1 MPNSAAISAAAIA
14 IQNNVD
20 EERLSTVP
28 RAAHG
33 PKAAYRRPYKGGINF
48 RTPIVKVSRFSRKA
62 VFGRPVAVVSQ
73 SHRRAIQSVHRTFA
87 NRFAMTA
94 RPYPETTGQQV
105 EHGRKYGWIDA
116 IVILTVFVLLWLVVA
131 LSGDMQV
138 RFDELHPPPL
148 SLDVALIPYYTAR
161 TVLRMFVA
169 FAAALLFTLVYGYV
183 AAKSIRA
190 RKVMLPLLDILQ
202 SVPVLGFLSITVT
215 GFLALFPGS
224 LLGVECASIFA
235 IFTAQA
241 WNMTFGFYHSLITI
255 PAELQEAA
263 TVFRMNRWQRFT
275 RVELPSSAIGLMWN
289 SMMSFGG
296 GWFFVAQSEAISVLN
311 KNIKL
316 PGLGSY
322 MAAAVEAG
330 DTRAA
335 VYAILAM
342 IVTILV
348 VDQFVWRPLVA
359 WAEKFKLEQTEGK
372 DHPTSW
378 VLDLL
383 QRSYVLAWLSDH
395 VGRGLGRFTER
406 ASTLGSDLTQSLSGY
421 TPRPAKIFVR
431 FGSWVAFAAAVCW
444 LIWNAIN
451 IAQDIRT
458 DMTGSQMLHVVWLG
472 VLTLLR
478 VVAMTVIATL
488 IWTPIGVWIGLRPR
502 VARIAQ
508 PLAQIAASFPVNMTF
523 PFIVAFFIAAH
534 IPINWGSVLLMALGT
549 QWYILFNVIAGA
561 MAIPTD
567 LREASALFGLRRW
580 QLWKTLIIPAIFPFW
595 VTGALT
601 ATGGAWNASIVA
613 EVAIW
618 GNDRLVADGLGAYIA
633 QVTEKGDQPAIY
645 FSIMVMAI
653 FVVLINRIV
662 WRRLYDL
669 AERKFKLD

>member
-1 MPNSAAISAAAIA
+1 M
-14 IQNNVD
+14 
-20 EERLSTVP
+20 
-28 RAAHG
+28 
-33 PKAAYRRPYKGGINF
+33 
-48 RTPIVKVSRFSRKA
+48 
-62 VFGRPVAVVSQ
+62 
-73 SHRRAIQSVHRTFA
+73 
-87 NRFAMTA
+87 
-94 RPYPETTGQQV
+94 
-105 EHGRKYGWIDA
+105 
-116 IVILTVFVLLWLVVA
+116 FVLLWLVSV
-131 LSGDMQV
+131 LSGDMRV

-148 SLDVALIPYYTAR
+148 SLDLKYIPYYTAR
-161 TVLRMFVA
+161 TVLRMFIA
-169 FAAALLFTLVYGYV
+169 FGFALLFTFTYGYV
-183 AAKSIRA
+183 AAKSRRA

-263 TVFRMNRWQRFT
+263 TVYRMNRWQRFT
-275 RVELPSSAIGLMWN
+275 KVELPSSAIGLMWN

-296 GWFFVAQSEAISVLN
+296 GWFFVAQSEAISVMN

-322 MAAAVEAG
+322 MAG
-330 DTRAA
+330 GGRTRRHARGG
-335 VYAILAM
+335 LRHHR
-342 IVTILV
+342 
-348 VDQFVWRPLVA
+348 DDHHHRGHRPALVA
-359 WAEKFKLEQTEGK
+359 AAGGVGREVQAGADRGQGQPDLVGPRSAAAFLHPGLVFRSRRPRASRISRSAPRCWARISAQTIAGRTPAPAKLLLRIGV
-372 DHPTSW
+372 W
-378 VLDLL
+378 VVAAL
-383 QRSYVLAWLSDH
+383 VLAWFVSD
-395 VGRGLGRFTER
+395 
-406 ASTLGSDLTQSLSGY
+406 
-421 TPRPAKIFVR
+421 
-431 FGSWVAFAAAVCW
+431 
-444 LIWNAIN
+444 AID
-451 IAQDIRT
+451 IAQQIRT

-478 VVAMTVIATL
+478 VVAMSILATL

-523 PFIVAFFIAAH
+523 PFMVAFFIFAH
-534 IPINWGSVLLMALGT
+534 IPINWGSILLMALGT

-567 LREASALFGLRRW
+567 LREAAAMFGLHRW
-580 QLWKTLIIPAIFPFW
+580 HLWRTLIIPAIFPFW

-613 EVAIW
+613 EVATW
-618 GNDRLVADGLGAYIA
+618 GKDKLVADGLGAYITE
-633 QVTEKGDQPAIY
+633 VTEKGDQPAIY
-645 FSIMVMAI
+645 FSIMVMAL
-653 FVVLINRIV
+653 FVVVINRV
-662 WRRLYDL
+662 FWRRLYDL

>member
-1 MPNSAAISAAAIA
+1 MA
-14 IQNNVD
+14 
-20 EERLSTVP
+20 
-28 RAAHG
+28 
-33 PKAAYRRPYKGGINF
+33 
-48 RTPIVKVSRFSRKA
+48 
-62 VFGRPVAVVSQ
+62 
-73 SHRRAIQSVHRTFA
+73 
-87 NRFAMTA
+87 A

-105 EHGRKYGWIDA
+105 VRGWRTGWIDA
-116 IVILTVFVLLWLVVA
+116 VVVLAIFVLLWLVVF
-131 LSGDMQV
+131 LGGDMRV
-138 RFDELHPPPL
+138 RFDELNPPPL
-148 SLDVALIPYYTAR
+148 PLDIAYIPYYTAR
-161 TVLRMFVA
+161 TVLRMFIA
-169 FAAALLFTLVYGYV
+169 FVAALLFTFAYGYI
-183 AAKSIRA
+183 AAKSVRA

-202 SVPVLGFLSITVT
+202 SIPVLGFLSITVT

-224 LLGVECASIFA
+224 LLGVEFASIFA

-263 TVFRMNRWQRFT
+263 TVYKLNGWQRFT
-275 RVELPSSAIGLMWN
+275 KVELPSSAIGLMWN

-335 VYAILAM
+335 AYAIVAM
-342 IVTILV
+342 IVTIV
-348 VDQFVWRPLVA
+348 VIDQLLWRPLVA
-359 WAEKFKLEQTEGK
+359 WAEKFKLEQVEGK
-372 DHPTSW
+372 DSPTSW
-378 VLDLL
+378 LLDLL
-383 QRSYVLAWLSDH
+383 QHSYALAWLSDH
-395 VGRGLGRFTER
+395 VGVAVGRFSER
-406 ASTLGSDLTQSLSGY
+406 ASALGSDLTRAISGR
-421 TPRPAKIFVR
+421 TPPPAKRLLRV
-431 FGSWVAFAAAVCW
+431 GVWVVAALAVGW
-444 LIWNAIN
+444 LILDAIG
-451 IAQDIRT
+451 IAQQIRT
-458 DMTGSQMLHVVWLG
+458 DMSGSQMLHVVWLG

-478 VVAMTVIATL
+478 VVGMSILATL

-508 PLAQIAASFPVNMTF
+508 PIAQIAASFPVNMTF
-523 PFIVAFFIAAH
+523 PFIVAFFIFAH
-534 IPINWGSVLLMALGT
+534 IPINLGSVLLMALGT

-567 LREASALFGLRRW
+567 LREAAALFGLHHW

-613 EVAIW
+613 EVATW
-618 GNDRLVADGLGAYIA
+618 GNDKLVADGLGAYIA
-633 QVTEKGDQPAIY
+633 RVTEQGDQPAIY
-645 FSIMVMAI
+645 FSIMVMAF
-653 FVVLINRIV
+653 FVVVINRFF

-669 AERKFKLD
+669 AERKYKLD

>member
-1 MPNSAAISAAAIA
+1 MTS
-14 IQNNVD
+14 
-20 EERLSTVP
+20 
-28 RAAHG
+28 RA
-33 PKAAYRRPYKGGINF
+33 
-48 RTPIVKVSRFSRKA
+48 
-62 VFGRPVAVVSQ
+62 
-73 SHRRAIQSVHRTFA
+73 
-87 NRFAMTA
+87 
-94 RPYPETTGQQV
+94 YPETTGQQV
-105 EHGRKYGWIDA
+105 ASGWRYGWIDA
-116 IVILTVFVLLWLVVA
+116 IVIVTVFVLLWLLVA
-131 LSGDMQV
+131 LSGDMRV

-148 SLDVALIPYYTAR
+148 ALDVARIPYYTAR
-161 TVLRMFVA
+161 TVLRMFIA
-169 FAAALLFTLVYGYV
+169 FAAALMFTFIYGYI
-183 AAKSIRA
+183 AAKSVRA

-241 WNMTFGFYHSLITI
+241 WNMTFGFYHSVITI
-255 PAELQEAA
+255 PAELQEVAS
-263 TVFRMNRWQRFT
+263 VYRMNRWQRFT
-275 RVELPSSAIGLMWN
+275 KVELPSSAIGLTWN

-335 VYAILAM
+335 VYAIIAM
-342 IVTILV
+342 IATIV
-348 VDQFVWRPLVA
+348 IVDQLLWRPLVA
-359 WAEKFKLEQTEGK
+359 WVEKFKLEQTEAK
-372 DHPTSW
+372 DNPTSW
-378 VLDLL
+378 VLNLL
-383 QRSYVLAWLSDH
+383 QRSYVLPWISNH
-395 VGRGLGRFTER
+395 VGHGFGRFSER
-406 ASTLGSDLTQSLSGY
+406 ASTLGKDLTHSISGQMS
-421 TPRPAKIFVR
+421 PPAKLLLRV
-431 FGSWVAFAAAVCW
+431 GLWVVGAIAVGW
-444 LIWNAIN
+444 LILDAID
-451 IAQDIRT
+451 IAQEIRT

-478 VVAMTVIATL
+478 VVAMSVIATL

-502 VARIAQ
+502 VARVAQ

-523 PFIVAFFIAAH
+523 PFIVAFFVSTH
-534 IPINWGSVLLMALGT
+534 IPINLGSVLLMALGT

-567 LREASALFGLRRW
+567 LREAAALFGLHRW

-595 VTGALT
+595 VTGAVT

-613 EVAIW
+613 EVATW
-618 GNDRLVADGLGAYIA
+618 GKDKLIADGLGAYIA

-645 FSIMVMAI
+645 FSIIVMAF
-653 FVVLINRIV
+653 FVVVINRLV
-662 WRRLYDL
+662 WRRLYAL

>member
-1 MPNSAAISAAAIA
+1 M
-14 IQNNVD
+14 
-20 EERLSTVP
+20 TT
-28 RAAHG
+28 RA
-33 PKAAYRRPYKGGINF
+33 
-48 RTPIVKVSRFSRKA
+48 
-62 VFGRPVAVVSQ
+62 
-73 SHRRAIQSVHRTFA
+73 
-87 NRFAMTA
+87 
-94 RPYPETTGQQV
+94 YPETTGQQV
-105 EHGRKYGWIDA
+105 ERGWRFGWIDA
-116 IVILTVFVLLWLVVA
+116 IVILAVFALLWLVIA
-131 LSGDMQV
+131 LSGDMRVQ
-138 RFDELHPPPL
+138 FDELHAPPL
-148 SLDVALIPYYTAR
+148 SLEVARIPYYTAR
-161 TVLRMFVA
+161 TVLRMFIA
-169 FAAALLFTLVYGYV
+169 FAAALLFTFAYGYV
-183 AAKSIRA
+183 AAKSVRA
-190 RKVMLPLLDILQ
+190 RKLMLPLLDILQ

-263 TVFRMNRWQRFT
+263 SVYKLNRWQRFT
-275 RVELPSSAIGLMWN
+275 KVELPSSAIGLMWN

-322 MAAAVEAG
+322 MAAAVETG
-330 DTRAA
+330 NTRAA
-335 VYAILAM
+335 IYAIVAM
-342 IVTILV
+342 ITSIGVL
-348 VDQFVWRPLVA
+348 DQLVWRPLVA

-372 DHPTSW
+372 DNPTSW

-395 VGRGLGRFTER
+395 VGDALGRFSQR
-406 ASTLGSDLTQSLSGY
+406 ASEVTSDLTQSISGR
-421 TPRPAKIFVR
+421 TPGPIKTSLRVAIWIGTAIGVGWLVLDAIGIAKE
-431 FGSWVAFAAAVCW
+431 
-444 LIWNAIN
+444 
-451 IAQDIRT
+451 IRT
-458 DMTGSQMLHVVWLG
+458 DMTGAEMLRVVGLG
-472 VLTLLR
+472 TLTLLR
-478 VVAMTVIATL
+478 VLAMSVLATL

-523 PFIVAFFIAAH
+523 PFIVAFFISTH
-534 IPINWGSVLLMALGT
+534 IPINVGSVLLMALGT

-561 MAIPTD
+561 MAMPSD
-567 LREASALFGLRRW
+567 LREAATLFGLRGWR
-580 QLWKTLIIPAIFPFW
+580 LWKTLIIPAIFPFW

-601 ATGGAWNASIVA
+601 AAGGAWNASIVA
-613 EVAIW
+613 EVASW
-618 GNDRLVADGLGAYIA
+618 GKDKLVADGLGAYLA

-645 FSIMVMAI
+645 FSIMVMAL
-653 FVVLINRIV
+653 FVVAINRAF

>member
-1 MPNSAAISAAAIA
+1 MI
-14 IQNNVD
+14 
-20 EERLSTVP
+20 
-28 RAAHG
+28 
-33 PKAAYRRPYKGGINF
+33 
-48 RTPIVKVSRFSRKA
+48 
-62 VFGRPVAVVSQ
+62 
-73 SHRRAIQSVHRTFA
+73 
-87 NRFAMTA
+87 A
-94 RPYPETTGQQV
+94 RPYPQTTGQQV
-105 EHGRKYGWIDA
+105 GRGGRFGWVDA
-116 IVILTVFVLLWLVVA
+116 IVILAVLALLWLIIT
-131 LSGDMQV
+131 LSGDMRAQ
-138 RFDELHPPPL
+138 FDELHPPAL
-148 SLDVALIPYYTAR
+148 SLDISLIPYYTAR
-161 TVLRMFVA
+161 TVLRMFIA
-169 FAAALLFTLVYGYV
+169 FAAALLFTFAYGYV

-255 PAELQEAA
+255 PTDLQEAA
-263 TVFRMNRWQRFT
+263 SVYQLNRWQRFT
-275 RVELPSSAIGLMWN
+275 KVELPSSAIGLMWN

-335 VYAILAM
+335 VYAIVAM
-342 IVTILV
+342 ITTIV
-348 VDQFVWRPLVA
+348 VLDQLLWRPLVA
-359 WAEKFKLEQTEGK
+359 WVEKFKLEQTEAK
-372 DHPTSW
+372 DSPRSW
-378 VLDLL
+378 VLNLL
-383 QRSYVLAWLSDH
+383 QRSYALSWLSEHVGAALGRASQRASTAVADLTQTISGRTPAPAKSLLRVAVWTGMAIALAWLVID
-395 VGRGLGRFTER
+395 
-406 ASTLGSDLTQSLSGY
+406 AIDI
-421 TPRPAKIFVR
+421 AK
-431 FGSWVAFAAAVCW
+431 
-444 LIWNAIN
+444 
-451 IAQDIRT
+451 QIRT
-458 DMTGSQMLHVVWLG
+458 DMTGAQMLHVVWLG
-472 VLTLLR
+472 VLTFLR
-478 VVAMTVIATL
+478 VMAMSVIATI

-523 PFIVAFFIAAH
+523 PFVVAFFISAH
-534 IPINWGSVLLMALGT
+534 IPINVGSVFLMALGT

-561 MAIPTD
+561 MAMPTD
-567 LREASALFGLRRW
+567 LREAAALFGMRRW
-580 QLWKTLIIPAIFPFW
+580 RLWKTLIIPAIFPFW
-595 VTGALT
+595 VTGAVT

-613 EVAIW
+613 EVASW
-618 GNDRLVADGLGAYIA
+618 GNDKLVADGLGAYIA

-645 FSIMVMAI
+645 FSIVVMAL
-653 FVVLINRIV
+653 FVVAFNRIV

>member
-1 MPNSAAISAAAIA
+1 
-14 IQNNVD
+14 
-20 EERLSTVP
+20 LTT
-28 RAAHG
+28 RA
-33 PKAAYRRPYKGGINF
+33 
-48 RTPIVKVSRFSRKA
+48 
-62 VFGRPVAVVSQ
+62 
-73 SHRRAIQSVHRTFA
+73 
-87 NRFAMTA
+87 
-94 RPYPETTGQQV
+94 YPETTGQQI
-105 EHGRKYGWIDA
+105 ERGWRFGWIDA
-116 IVILTVFVLLWLVVA
+116 IVILAIFVFLWSLVV
-131 LSGDMQV
+131 LGGDMRV

-161 TVLRMFVA
+161 TVLRMFIA
-169 FAAALLFTLVYGYV
+169 FGAALLFTFVYGYI
-183 AAKSIRA
+183 AAKSARA

-202 SVPVLGFLSITVT
+202 SVPVLGFLSVTVT

-241 WNMTFGFYHSLITI
+241 WNMTFGFYHSIVTI

-263 TVFRMNRWQRFT
+263 SVYRMNRWQRFT
-275 RVELPSSAIGLMWN
+275 KVEVPSSAIGLMWN

-296 GWFFVAQSEAISVLN
+296 GWFFVAQSEAISVMN

-322 MAAAVEAG
+322 MAAAAEAG

-335 VYAILAM
+335 LYAIAAM
-342 IVTILV
+342 IITIV
-348 VDQFVWRPLVA
+348 VIDQLLWRPLVA
-359 WAEKFKLEQTEGK
+359 WAEKFKLEQTGGK
-372 DHPTSW
+372 DQPTSW
-378 VLDLL
+378 VLDVL
-383 QRSYVLAWLSDH
+383 QRSYVLEWLSDH
-395 VGRGLGRFTER
+395 VGSALGRLSQR
-406 ASTLGSDLTQSLSGY
+406 VSMIGSDIGSTLSAR
-421 TPRPAKIFVR
+421 TPPPAKI
-431 FGSWVAFAAAVCW
+431 ALNFAVWAGVIAAVAW
-444 LIWNAIN
+444 LILDGID
-451 IAQDIRT
+451 IAQEIKT
-458 DMTGSQMLHVVWLG
+458 DMTWAQMLDVIRMG
-472 VLTLLR
+472 FLTLLR
-478 VVAMTVIATL
+478 VLAMSVIATL

-508 PLAQIAASFPVNMTF
+508 PLAQVAASFPVNMTF
-523 PFIVAFFIAAH
+523 PFVVAFFIATS
-534 IPINWGSVLLMALGT
+534 IPIGIGSVFLMALGT

-567 LREASALFGLRRW
+567 LREAAALFGLRRW

-613 EVAIW
+613 EVASW
-618 GNDRLVADGLGAYIA
+618 GKDKLVADGLGAYIA

-653 FVVLINRIV
+653 FVVVINRFL

>member
-1 MPNSAAISAAAIA
+1 
-14 IQNNVD
+14 
-20 EERLSTVP
+20 
-28 RAAHG
+28 
-33 PKAAYRRPYKGGINF
+33 
-48 RTPIVKVSRFSRKA
+48 
-62 VFGRPVAVVSQ
+62 
-73 SHRRAIQSVHRTFA
+73 
-87 NRFAMTA
+87 
-94 RPYPETTGQQV
+94 
-105 EHGRKYGWIDA
+105 
-116 IVILTVFVLLWLVVA
+116 
-131 LSGDMQV
+131 
-138 RFDELHPPPL
+138 
-148 SLDVALIPYYTAR
+148 
-161 TVLRMFVA
+161 
-169 FAAALLFTLVYGYV
+169 
-183 AAKSIRA
+183 
-190 RKVMLPLLDILQ
+190 
-202 SVPVLGFLSITVT
+202 
-215 GFLALFPGS
+215 
-224 LLGVECASIFA
+224 
-235 IFTAQA
+235 
-241 WNMTFGFYHSLITI
+241 MTFGFYHSLVTI

-263 TVFRMNRWQRFT
+263 TVYQMNRWQRFT

-335 VYAILAM
+335 VYAIVAM
-342 IVTILV
+342 IVTIVV
-348 VDQFVWRPLVA
+348 VDQILWRPLVA

-372 DHPTSW
+372 DSPTSW
-378 VLDLL
+378 VLNLL

-395 VGRGLGRFTER
+395 FGRGLGRLAER
-406 ASTLGSDLTQSLSGY
+406 ASTVGADLTQALSGR
-421 TPRPAKIFVR
+421 TPGPAKLLVR
-431 FGSWVAFAAAVCW
+431 LGFWIAFGVGLGW
-444 LIWNAIN
+444 LGLSAID

-458 DMTGSQMLHVVWLG
+458 DMTIPQMLHVVWLG

-478 VVAMTVIATL
+478 VAAMTLIATL

-523 PFIVAFFIAAH
+523 PFIVAFFIAAD

-567 LREASALFGLRRW
+567 LREASALFGLHRW

-613 EVAIW
+613 EVASW
-618 GNDRLVADGLGAYIA
+618 GKDKLVADGLGAYIA
-633 QVTEKGDQPAIY
+633 QVTQKGDQPAIY

-653 FVVLINRIV
+653 FVVLINRIL